1 VDCDQQYRLV
11 PCVNKFILCLSGK
24 KMQYFTVVVLS
35 NGITYAIYPYA
46 VKSHLINECIFIV
59 TAIYVVYGVDICSL
73 HPEAMAY

>member
-1 VDCDQQYRLV
+1 
-11 PCVNKFILCLSGK
+11 
-24 KMQYFTVVVLS
+24 MQYFTVVVLS